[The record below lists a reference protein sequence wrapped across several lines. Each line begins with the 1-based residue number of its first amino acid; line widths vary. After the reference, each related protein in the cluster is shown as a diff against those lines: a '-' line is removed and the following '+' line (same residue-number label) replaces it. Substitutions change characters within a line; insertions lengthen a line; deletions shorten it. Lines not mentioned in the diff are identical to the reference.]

1 MNAKIKAILTFV
13 IIANSVIVFCQKI
26 EVFGGINSNIFYDHN
41 ENNPHYNSSYKSDF
55 GYCAGIG
62 FESKKK
68 DWLTVRF
75 TLQLDNYG
83 GEINAYTGE
92 LGGGNLTEAT
102 IDKWL
107 ISLGLFPVN
116 FRLCHKIDLNFGLEV
131 SRLIKE
137 TYIGTLS
144 GWLYKQPNWSYD
156 LHDIYDHFSSP
167 IYIGLRGRISY
178 EFKLSKS
185 YVITPQYSFYFGLSK
200 EFQEFPH
207 ETKSMRHYLNVGIK
221 KKIK

>member
-13 IIANSVIVFCQKI
+13 IIANSVIVFCQNI
-26 EVFGGINSNIFYDHN
+26 EVFGGINSNIFYDNN
-41 ENNPHYNSSYKSDF
+41 ENDPHYSSSYKSDF

-62 FESKKK
+62 FESKKI

-83 GEINAYTGE
+83 GEINAYTDG
-92 LGGGNLTEAT
+92 LGSGNLTEAT

-107 ISLGLFPVN
+107 ISLGLFPIN
-116 FRLCHKIDLNFGLEV
+116 FRLFHKIDLNFGFEV
-131 SRLIKE
+131 SRLINE
-137 TYIGTLS
+137 TYNGTIS
-144 GWLYKQPNWSYD
+144 GWLYRQPNWSFD
-156 LHDIYDHFSSP
+156 LQDKYNHFSLP
-167 IYIGLRGRISY
+167 ICIGLRGRIAY
-178 EFKLSKS
+178 DFKLSKTYIIS
-185 YVITPQYSFYFGLSK
+185 PQYSFYYGLSK

-207 ETKSMRHYLNVGIK
+207 ETKSMRHYLSVGIK